1 VEEREDD
8 VECKK
13 WVLRV
18 LRGDDHCTWSKLTYI
33 ISYIV
38 SRVTSFVVDKGNHSN
53 VFTLK
58 MNVMEAA
65 IFG

>member
-18 LRGDDHCTWSKLTYI
+18 LRGDDHCTWSKRLIKPTLYKC
-33 ISYIV
+33 SLLQ
-38 SRVTSFVVDKGNHSN
+38 VV
-53 VFTLK
+53 K
-58 MNVMEAA
+58 MKEQRINA
-65 IFG
+65 ILFDDV